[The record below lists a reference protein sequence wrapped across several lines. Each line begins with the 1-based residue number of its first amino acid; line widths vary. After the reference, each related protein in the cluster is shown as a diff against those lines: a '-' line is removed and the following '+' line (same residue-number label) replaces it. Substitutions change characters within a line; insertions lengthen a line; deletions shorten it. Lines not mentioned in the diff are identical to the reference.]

1 MTRIIDTKPFGR
13 IEIEERQILHFPNG
27 LLGFESYSKFAL
39 IEESADSVFKW
50 LQCLE
55 DKNLAFIVI
64 QPEIFTTNYRPVV
77 PPTELKTIN
86 LLKVEEAL
94 IMVIVSIPGNDPNL
108 MTANLQG
115 PILINKK
122 ELIAGQFIS
131 RDETHPVRKLIL
143 DSKKTPERV

>member
-1 MTRIIDTKPFGR
+1 M
-13 IEIEERQILHFPNG
+13 EIEEGQILHFPNG
-27 LLGFESYSKFAL
+27 LLGFETFSKFAL
-39 IEESADSVFKW
+39 IEESAESVFKW

-64 QPEIFTTNYRPVV
+64 QPEIFTSGYKPVV
-77 PPTELKTIN
+77 PPSELKTIN
-86 LLKVEEAL
+86 LTRAEDAL
-94 IMVIVSIPGNDPNL
+94 ILVIVSIPGNDPNL